1 MAVFSY
7 LYFNSYVAREVGIT
21 VGGVLSAAMQLNR
34 CTVPLLVCKFVCPLV
49 ACMYPNTLR
58 SSSTHDCSKFMT
70 GTAPHVSRLPFQGQ
84 HHSRHETLPVRFR
97 PVGFTRI

>member
-34 CTVPLLVCKFVCPLV
+34 RAELPLSCMGLPCALVS
-49 ACMYPNTLR
+49 MRT
-58 SSSTHDCSKFMT
+58 STHLPGRQWAKCRRHMSV
-70 GTAPHVSRLPFQGQ
+70 TAPLSFGRLSMGNIYAGM
-84 HHSRHETLPVRFR
+84 TCCM
-97 PVGFTRI
+97 

>member
-34 CTVPLLVCKFVCPLV
+34 RALPQ
-49 ACMYPNTLR
+49 
-58 SSSTHDCSKFMT
+58 
-70 GTAPHVSRLPFQGQ
+70 APWRL
-84 HHSRHETLPVRFR
+84 HHWSP
-97 PVGFTRI
+97 